1 MDEEPN
7 LWGRMMAKLSGEV
20 PADVLEAYRRAGGE
34 VYQLLDDLAGRRLD
48 IVLGTGDAWS
58 VAPATQ
64 AALVCGWNAF
74 ALQLIG
80 DQLLAA
86 DYEAD
91 PSSVG
96 FVPPA
101 TAQEALGFYGQVAAW
116 LERARGAER
125 NPSFV
130 LDVAVPAPLPSW
142 TQLEPRPGPHL
153 TALRTAAS
161 QLRRHAVAAVAGLK
175 VDLSDPERKRAHE
188 QIHGLLAEVEA
199 AVDYAARLWAPDLPP
214 EVHGDIEHRS
224 KLAIERLYLLG
235 QLIAMPSLALRSL
248 PAPMAI
254 AAPAAGTLPGQAG
267 FDPWCLSHPAGRAW
281 WQRDAQAHRALQAL
295 WANDPDPAR
304 TVATQV
310 EIDLAVA
317 RGDVAIAT
325 WRGAPVGH
333 FSSCPWAPIYE
344 VRRPTTIAGRTLAP
358 LQQFTYTCRPTTWPT
373 DAPSGVGS
381 WPAPSTPTPGAANG
395 RPPGGGAAPRSTA
408 KVIV

>member
-7 LWGRMMAKLSGEV
+7 LWGRMMAKLGGEV

-130 LDVAVPAPLPSW
+130 LDVAVPPRCRRGPSSN
-142 TQLEPRPGPHL
+142 P
-153 TALRTAAS
+153 
-161 QLRRHAVAAVAGLK
+161 V
-175 VDLSDPERKRAHE
+175 
-188 QIHGLLAEVEA
+188 
-199 AVDYAARLWAPDLPP
+199 
-214 EVHGDIEHRS
+214 
-224 KLAIERLYLLG
+224 
-235 QLIAMPSLALRSL
+235 
-248 PAPMAI
+248 
-254 AAPAAGTLPGQAG
+254 
-267 FDPWCLSHPAGRAW
+267 
-281 WQRDAQAHRALQAL
+281 
-295 WANDPDPAR
+295 PAR
-304 TVATQV
+304 TSPPCGPQPPSCGAT
-310 EIDLAVA
+310 
-317 RGDVAIAT
+317 
-325 WRGAPVGH
+325 
-333 FSSCPWAPIYE
+333 PW
-344 VRRPTTIAGRTLAP
+344 
-358 LQQFTYTCRPTTWPT
+358 
-373 DAPSGVGS
+373 
-381 WPAPSTPTPGAANG
+381 
-395 RPPGGGAAPRSTA
+395 PRSPA
-408 KVIV
+408 